1 MSRREEKR
9 KKTNA
14 NRKESGLVTKES
26 LCAVGALFSAL
37 AFLILCTNEAL
48 FGESIGGSVFDFLIG
63 VFGVC
68 AYPLFLGTF
77 YLCGTSLIGKRFI
90 KNRKAFAFFLLGV
103 CCLLLIIHV
112 GATYSWGLDGYV
124 ARCFNAPMAEGTVT
138 VAGWMGALIVYA
150 LSAVTTKIG
159 AIIILAVC
167 MLFLAYLSYITF
179 KNGEVAVEKKAKK
192 TENGGSAYGA
202 PVEIPLTQQSQQ
214 SETIM
219 QDAPTTQPSYTQP
232 TYASETA

>member
-1 MSRREEKR
+1 
-9 KKTNA
+9 
-14 NRKESGLVTKES
+14 
-26 LCAVGALFSAL
+26 
-37 AFLILCTNEAL
+37 
-48 FGESIGGSVFDFLIG
+48 
-63 VFGVC
+63 
-68 AYPLFLGTF
+68 
-77 YLCGTSLIGKRFI
+77 
-90 KNRKAFAFFLLGV
+90 
-103 CCLLLIIHV
+103 
-112 GATYSWGLDGYV
+112 
-124 ARCFNAPMAEGTVT
+124 MAEGTVT

-232 TYASETA
+232 TYASETAMANGYATGNVAVTQQPAFSLSDERVEPTQQSQNANVGGAFSPFGKRS